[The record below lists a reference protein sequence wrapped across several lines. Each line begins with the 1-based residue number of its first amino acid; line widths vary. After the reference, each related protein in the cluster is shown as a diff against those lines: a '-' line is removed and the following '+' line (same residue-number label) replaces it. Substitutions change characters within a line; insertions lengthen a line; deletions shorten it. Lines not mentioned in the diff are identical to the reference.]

1 MRFGKDRRHRLLT
14 ERVLDTS
21 QDEVYCLAGFT
32 YSQQIAEKA
41 ITAKG
46 KRTFEEMVPPQY
58 RDFAK
63 VFSVTNAVFYRL

>member
-1 MRFGKDRRHRLLT
+1 MEHRRLLA
-14 ERVLDTS
+14 EKVLDTS
-21 QDEVYCLAGFT
+21 QDEVYCLASFT